1 MTTRRSAVETWLD
14 IAVYAP
20 IGFLIELQREGPR
33 LAEVGKRE
41 VEQRINIAKFVGQM
55 AVAYGRRQF
64 EQQTAPPQA
73 ATSAPVDLVVV
84 DGPFGGYDELSAAE
98 IVQRLAALDDEVLAA
113 VAEYETAH
121 RARRTVLAKV
131 AQLRGKR

>member
-14 IAVYAP
+14 LAVYAP
-20 IGFLIELQREGPR
+20 IGLLIELQRDVPR
-33 LAEVGKRE
+33 LAEVGRRE
-41 VEQRINIAKFVGQM
+41 LEQRVTVAKFVGQM

-64 EQQTAPPQA
+64 EQQAAPQPA
-73 ATSAPVDLVVV
+73 AMSAPVDVVVV
-84 DGPFGGYDELSAAE
+84 DGPFGGYDALSAAE
-98 IVQRLAALDDEVLAA
+98 IVQRLTSLDGEVLAA

-131 AQLRGKR
+131 AQLRSKR

>member
-1 MTTRRSAVETWLD
+1 MRRSAVEAWLD

-20 IGFLIELQREGPR
+20 IGLFIELQREVPR

-41 VEQRINIAKFVGQM
+41 VEQRITVAKFVGQM

-64 EQQTAPPQA
+64 QQQA
-73 ATSAPVDLVVV
+73 APGAAATPSPVVVV
-84 DGPFGGYDELSAAE
+84 DRPFGGYDELSAAE
-98 IVQRLAALDDEVLAA
+98 IVQRLSALDDEVLAA
-113 VAEYETAH
+113 VAKYETAH

-131 AQLRGKR
+131 AQLRGKK